1 MFTRK
6 RPPGEGVADRS
17 RSAGQPQSQPQA
29 MPILPRPARP
39 DIPGFA
45 GARAEVRETASRD
58 GAIRDTVP
66 RAAGPRSPAEPEGSK
81 LTVGRDIHL
90 KGEITSCDLLVVEGR
105 VEASMNSRYIRI
117 AEGGVFEGDCEIDVA
132 DIAGHFTG
140 NMLAREQLIVR
151 ATGRVNG
158 TIRYDRI
165 EIEAGGEVTGN
176 VDVMQGT
183 VSYPAPATTVEQD
196 LEQDVEPIDDTPR
209 PTALPAE

>member
-1 MFTRK
+1 MFTRR
-6 RPPGEGVADRS
+6 RPPGESGGDRS
-17 RSAGQPQSQPQA
+17 HTAGQPQSHPPA

-45 GARAEVRETASRD
+45 GSRGEARETPSRDTASRD
-58 GAIRDTVP
+58 AGLRS
-66 RAAGPRSPAEPEGSK
+66 AGPRSPAEPEGSK
-81 LTVGRDIHL
+81 LIVGREIHL
-90 KGEITSCDLLVVEGR
+90 KGEITSCDVLVVEGR

-132 DIAGHFTG
+132 DIAGNFNG
-140 NMLAREQLIVR
+140 NMLARERLVVR

-176 VDVMQGT
+176 VDVMQSPQG
-183 VSYPAPATTVEQD
+183 YPAAVPPAD
-196 LEQDVEPIDDTPR
+196 QDVDPIADTPR

>member
-6 RPPGEGVADRS
+6 RPPGEGGADRA
-17 RSAGQPQSQPQA
+17 RSAGQSHSQPQA

-45 GARAEVRETASRD
+45 GARAEAREAASRD
-58 GAIRDTVP
+58 SAIRDSVP

-183 VSYPAPATTVEQD
+183 ESYPAAATPVEQD
-196 LEQDVEPIDDTPR
+196 LEQDIEPIEDTPR

>member
-6 RPPGEGVADRS
+6 RPSGEGSADRS
-17 RSAGQPQSQPQA
+17 RIAGQPQSHPPA
-29 MPILPRPARP
+29 MPVLPRPARP

-45 GARAEVRETASRD
+45 GTRADT
-58 GAIRDTVP
+58 RDTATRDTGP
-66 RAAGPRSPAEPEGSK
+66 RAGGPRSPAEPEGSK
-81 LTVGRDIHL
+81 LIVGRDIHL

-105 VEASMNSRYIRI
+105 VEASMNSLYIRI

-132 DIAGHFTG
+132 DIAGRFNG
-140 NMLAREQLIVR
+140 NMLARERLVVR
-151 ATGRVNG
+151 ATGRVAG